1 MERTFMLT
9 VLMNHQLSR
18 ISADS
23 IVNLI
28 ISLD

>member
-1 MERTFMLT
+1 

-28 ISLD
+28 ISLDEY